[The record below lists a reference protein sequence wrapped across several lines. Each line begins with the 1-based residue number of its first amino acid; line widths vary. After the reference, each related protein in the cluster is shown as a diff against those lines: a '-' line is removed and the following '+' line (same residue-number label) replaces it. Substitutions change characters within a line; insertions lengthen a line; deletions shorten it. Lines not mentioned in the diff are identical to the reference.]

1 MRQPNGSA
9 FRTWIHEV
17 KNHGMIRLRVL
28 FNKEMILL
36 TSPEAIREVIVTN
49 EKIWVK
55 TEQAAYLLRQIL
67 GNGLVVAS
75 GDDHTV

>member
-1 MRQPNGSA
+1 MQ
-9 FRTWIHEV
+9 
-17 KNHGMIRLRVL
+17 NHGMIRLRVL